1 MFIDFITPT
10 RVISSYKLLN
20 SPVGVVTRQNSR
32 RCWGIALKAGGKTLY
47 QQDGKEILS
56 DKYHVVLLPKGARYA
71 WTCTEPGACIVID
84 FDAPEG
90 SHTIRNL
97 EIADNSFFLAAFAR
111 LEACMTLETPLGHFE
126 AMEQLFSLL
135 AALTKADSA
144 RFSHRDKRHILTP
157 AVNHMLES
165 YADPQISND
174 RLAQLCGIS
183 TVYFRKTFES
193 VYGTSPI
200 RYLHELRIHKAKA
213 ILSGDFGSISQVAES
228 VGYSSVYHFSKMF
241 RLYTGVSPSAYAA
254 SVVSSKV
261 L

>member
-1 MFIDFITPT
+1 
-10 RVISSYKLLN
+10 
-20 SPVGVVTRQNSR
+20 
-32 RCWGIALKAGGKTLY
+32 
-47 QQDGKEILS
+47 
-56 DKYHVVLLPKGARYA
+56 
-71 WTCTEPGACIVID
+71 
-84 FDAPEG
+84 
-90 SHTIRNL
+90 
-97 EIADNSFFLAAFAR
+97 
-111 LEACMTLETPLGHFE
+111 
-126 AMEQLFSLL
+126 MEQLFSLL

-157 AVNHMLES
+157 AINHMLES